1 MKLPA
6 LITSDL
12 HLVASSS
19 TEYRWGLFP
28 WLAEQCRLEKVKTLL
43 ILGDLTDAK
52 DNHSAELVNRIVRSI
67 NSLPVEDIRIL
78 AGNHDWLKAG
88 QEFFRFLNVLP
99 NVEFITKPT
108 EDNELTGPLCYFL
121 PYSKNPVKDWAG
133 MDFSHYDYLF
143 MHQTV
148 SGAVSSNGQKME
160 GEVLPALN
168 ASKVYS
174 GDIHVPQVIGAVE
187 YVGSP
192 YHVHMGDAFKPRCV
206 LIEKSRNA
214 VDLHFETI
222 SRVTVSVSG
231 IKELRRQNFRSGDQV
246 KLRIEL
252 DEADKHQWS
261 RLKREAQEELR
272 AQGVID
278 QGIELVVKQGGRVKL
293 DVGADHTPSDAV
305 LRFVQ
310 AEELGPT
317 AFELAM
323 EIIES

>member
-12 HLVASSS
+12 HLVASAS

-28 WLAEQCRLEKVKTLL
+28 WLAEQCKLEKVKTLL

-52 DNHSAELVNRIVRSI
+52 DNHSAELVNRTVQAIK
-67 NSLPVEDIRIL
+67 SLPVERIIIL

-108 EDNELTGPLCYFL
+108 EDTEFSGPLCYFL
-121 PYSKNPVKDWAG
+121 PYSKAPAKDWG
-133 MDFSHYDYLF
+133 GQDFSHYDYLF

-148 SGAVSSNGQKME
+148 SGAVSSNGQKMD

-168 ASKVYS
+168 AGKVYS
-174 GDIHVPQVIGAVE
+174 GDIHVPQVIGPVE

-206 LIEKSRNA
+206 LIEKDRNT
-214 VDLHFETI
+214 VDLHFDTI
-222 SRVTVSVSG
+222 SRVTVAVGSL
-231 IKELRRQNFRSGDQV
+231 KELYKKDFVSGDQV

-252 DEADKHQWS
+252 DEADKHQWQ
-261 RLKREAQEELR
+261 RLKREALEELKSR
-272 AQGVID
+272 GVDVQGV
-278 QGIELVVKQGGRVKL
+278 ELVVKKAGRVKL
-293 DVGADHTPSDAV
+293 DTSADYSPGDAV
-305 LRFVQ
+305 MRFVQ

-317 AFELAM
+317 ALEVAL